1 MKILTRGHPILE
13 AEAAPVVWPDPDLET
28 ELARLVET
36 LVGFRREHGFGRAIA
51 APQVGISKRVI
62 ALHLGATPFAVI
74 NPEILWRSPEQVAV
88 WDDCL
93 SLPDIVVRVRRH
105 RSISLRFFDE
115 QGRERI
121 WRELPEPSSEL
132 LQHEIDHL
140 DGILM
145 TDRAID
151 GDSIRPISEHG
162 RLVAAGRPEPR
173 LSLSAIAEAAE
184 RIDPVFRGSPQY
196 RCEPLSEALGCELTM
211 KVETANPIRSFKG
224 RGADYF
230 LDRIQAR
237 GDRRDLVCASAGN
250 FGQAMAYA
258 CRKHGRE
265 LLVFVAE
272 GANPMKVERMAALG
286 ARIRR
291 KGEDLDGA
299 KTAARRYG
307 AERRAWFVEDGREP
321 EISEGAGSM
330 AVELLARG
338 DAFDQVVIPLGNGAM
353 LNGMARWFRAASPAT
368 RVVGV
373 CSAGADAMEKSWR
386 SGDIVERERVDTLAD
401 GIAVRLPIPEAVAD
415 MRGQVDEVLLVS
427 DERVVEAM
435 KLLFEHAGLL
445 TEPSGAVGVAAILAH
460 RSLFAG
466 QRVATVICGGNLAP
480 NDFGLALP
488 SGA

>member
-13 AEAAPVVWPDPDLET
+13 AEAAPVVWPDPDLGT
-28 ELARLVET
+28 ELAQLVEA

-51 APQVGISKRVI
+51 APQVGISKRMI

-74 NPEILWRSPEQVAV
+74 NPEILWRSPEQIEV

-115 QGRERI
+115 QGRERV
-121 WRELPEPSSEL
+121 WRELPEDSSEL

-145 TDRAID
+145 TERAID
-151 GDSIRPISEHG
+151 GDSVRPISEHG
-162 RLVAAGRPEPR
+162 RLVAASRPEPR
-173 LSLSAIAEAAE
+173 LSLEAIAEAAE
-184 RIDPVFRGSPQY
+184 RVDPVFRGSPQY
-196 RCEPLSEALGCELTM
+196 TCEPLSDALGCDLTL

-230 LDRIQAR
+230 LDRIEAR

-258 CRKHGRE
+258 CRKYGRE
-265 LLVFVAE
+265 LLVFAAE
-272 GANPMKVERMAALG
+272 GANPMKIERMQALG
-286 ARIRR
+286 ARVRLE
-291 KGEDLDGA
+291 GEDLDGA
-299 KTAARRYG
+299 KTAARRYS
-307 AERRAWFVEDGREP
+307 AERGAWLVEDGREP
-321 EISEGAGSM
+321 EITEGAGSM
-330 AVELLARG
+330 AVELLALG
-338 DAFDQVVIPLGNGAM
+338 AAFDQIVIPLGNGAM

-368 RVVGV
+368 RVNGV

-386 SGDIVERERVDTLAD
+386 GGEIVERQRVKTLAD
-401 GIAVRLPIPEAVAD
+401 GIAVRLPVPEAVAD
-415 MRGQVDEVLLVS
+415 MQGQVDDVLLVS
-427 DERVVEAM
+427 DEKVVEAM
-435 KLLFEHAGLL
+435 GLLFEHAGLL
-445 TEPSGAVGVAAILAH
+445 TEPSGAVGIAAILAH
-460 RSLFAG
+460 ASLFAG

-480 NDFGLALP
+480 GDLGLLWNGN
-488 SGA
+488 S